1 MNKINLAIL
10 GLGRIGKIHAENII
24 SLNEC
29 NLKIIIDPISDFDNN
44 FTELGV
50 KQSKHFDD
58 LLNESDIDGVIIC
71 SPSKYHVSQIKSL
84 SDLTKNIFCEKP
96 LGLSIEEI
104 LDVKSLVTKKSL
116 NLHIGFNRRY
126 DPDFSELKRHILNN
140 EIGDLHMIKIT
151 SRDPAPP
158 PISYIKKSGG
168 IFLDMTIHD
177 FDMARFIV
185 EKEID
190 EVYAK
195 GANLFDKS
203 IEEVGDIDTA
213 VVILKYTDSSIAV
226 IDNSRNAAYGYDQR
240 IEVFGSKGMIQG
252 NNILNDNHNLY
263 TKKGITSSLPLD
275 FFLQRYFE
283 AYKIEINN
291 FIDTVINNKSV
302 SVSGKDGLKSLQI
315 GMAAKISLQENRPIK
330 ISELYTFE

>member
-29 NLKIIIDPISDFDNN
+29 NLKIIIDPISDSDDN
-44 FTELGV
+44 FTDLGV

-84 SDLTKNIFCEKP
+84 SELTKNIFCEKP

-104 LDVKSLVTKKSL
+104 LDVKSLVSKKNL

-126 DPDFSELKRHILNN
+126 DPDFSELKRRILND

-177 FDMARFIV
+177 FDMVKYLSGSEISELYVKGGCFVDPEI
-185 EKEID
+185 EK
-190 EVYAK
+190 AK
-195 GANLFDKS
+195 D
-203 IEEVGDIDTA
+203 VDTA
-213 VVILKYTDSSIAV
+213 IINMSLKNGVLATIN
-226 IDNSRNAAYGYDQR
+226 NSRKAVYGYDQR
-240 IEVFGSKGMIQG
+240 IEVLGSKGVLKVE
-252 NNILNDNHNLY
+252 NKLLN
-263 TKKGITSSLPLD
+263 KVVKGTGEGFISSNPQN
-275 FFLQRYFE
+275 F
-283 AYKIEINN
+283 
-291 FIDTVINNKSV
+291 FIDRYEQSYEKELMNFVQSIKGDLV
-302 SVSGKDGLKSLQI
+302 DHADADDGLHALKAGLAANNSL
-315 GMAAKISLQENRPIK
+315 LNNTPF
-330 ISELYTFE
+330 LV

>member
-1 MNKINLAIL
+1 LAIL

-44 FTELGV
+44 FTDLGI

-58 LLNESDIDGVIIC
+58 LLNENDIDGVIIC

-177 FDMARFIV
+177 FDMVKYLSGSEIAELYVKGGCFVDPEI
-185 EKEID
+185 EK
-190 EVYAK
+190 
-195 GANLFDKS
+195 AND
-203 IEEVGDIDTA
+203 VDTA
-213 VVILKYTDSSIAV
+213 IINMSLKNGVLATIN
-226 IDNSRNAAYGYDQR
+226 NSRQAVYGYDQR
-240 IEVFGSKGMIQG
+240 IEVLGSKGVLKVE
-252 NNILNDNHNLY
+252 NKLLNKVVKG
-263 TKKGITSSLPLD
+263 TKEGFISSNPQN
-275 FFLQRYFE
+275 F
-283 AYKIEINN
+283 
-291 FIDTVINNKSV
+291 FIDRYEQSYKKELLNFVQSIKGDIV
-302 SVSGKDGLKSLQI
+302 DYADADDGLHALKAGL
-315 GMAAKISLQENRPIK
+315 AANNTLLNNT
-330 ISELYTFE
+330 LFLV

>member
-29 NLKIIIDPISDFDNN
+29 NLKIIIDPISDSDNN
-44 FTELGV
+44 FTDLGI

-58 LLNESDIDGVIIC
+58 LLNENDIDGVIIC

-84 SDLTKNIFCEKP
+84 SELTKNIFCEKP

-104 LDVKSLVTKKSL
+104 LDVKSLVSKKNL

-126 DPDFSELKRHILNN
+126 DPDFSELKRRILND

-177 FDMARFIV
+177 FDMVKYLSGSEIAELYVKGGCFVDPEI
-185 EKEID
+185 EK
-190 EVYAK
+190 
-195 GANLFDKS
+195 AND
-203 IEEVGDIDTA
+203 VDTA
-213 VVILKYTDSSIAV
+213 IINMSLKNGVLATIN
-226 IDNSRNAAYGYDQR
+226 NSRQAVYGYDQR
-240 IEVFGSKGMIQG
+240 IEVLGSKGVLKVE
-252 NNILNDNHNLY
+252 NKLLN
-263 TKKGITSSLPLD
+263 KVVKGTEEGFISSNPQN
-275 FFLQRYFE
+275 F
-283 AYKIEINN
+283 
-291 FIDTVINNKSV
+291 FIDRYEQSYKKELLNFVQSIKGDIV
-302 SVSGKDGLKSLQI
+302 DYADADDGLHALKAGLAANNSL
-315 GMAAKISLQENRPIK
+315 LNNTPF
-330 ISELYTFE
+330 LV

>member
-29 NLKIIIDPISDFDNN
+29 NLKIIIDPISDSDNN
-44 FTELGV
+44 FTDLGI

-58 LLNESDIDGVIIC
+58 LLNENDIDGVIIC

-84 SDLTKNIFCEKP
+84 SELTKNIFCEKP

-104 LDVKSLVTKKSL
+104 LDVKSLVAKKSL

-126 DPDFSELKRHILNN
+126 DPDFSELKRRILND

-177 FDMARFIV
+177 FDMVKYLSGSEISELYVKGGCFVDPEI
-185 EKEID
+185 EK
-190 EVYAK
+190 AK
-195 GANLFDKS
+195 D
-203 IEEVGDIDTA
+203 VDTA
-213 VVILKYTDSSIAV
+213 IINMSLKNGVLATIN
-226 IDNSRNAAYGYDQR
+226 NSRQAVYGYDQR
-240 IEVFGSKGMIQG
+240 IEVLGSKGVLKVE
-252 NNILNDNHNLY
+252 NKLLNKVIKG
-263 TKKGITSSLPLD
+263 TKEGFISSNPQN
-275 FFLQRYFE
+275 F
-283 AYKIEINN
+283 
-291 FIDTVINNKSV
+291 FIDRYEQSYKKELMNFVQSIKGDLV
-302 SVSGKDGLKSLQI
+302 DHADADDGLHALKAGLAANNSL
-315 GMAAKISLQENRPIK
+315 LNNTPF
-330 ISELYTFE
+330 LV

>member
-29 NLKIIIDPISDFDNN
+29 NLKIIIDPISDSDDN
-44 FTELGV
+44 FTDLGV

-84 SDLTKNIFCEKP
+84 SELTKNIFCEKP

-104 LDVKSLVTKKSL
+104 LDVKSLVSKKNL

-126 DPDFSELKRHILNN
+126 DPDFSELKRRILND

-177 FDMARFIV
+177 FDMVKYLSGSEISELYVKGGCFVDPEI
-185 EKEID
+185 EK
-190 EVYAK
+190 AK
-195 GANLFDKS
+195 D
-203 IEEVGDIDTA
+203 VDTA
-213 VVILKYTDSSIAV
+213 IINMSLKNGVLATIN
-226 IDNSRNAAYGYDQR
+226 NSRKAVYGYDQR
-240 IEVFGSKGMIQG
+240 IEVLGSKGVLKVE
-252 NNILNDNHNLY
+252 NKLLN
-263 TKKGITSSLPLD
+263 KVVKGTREGFISSNPQN
-275 FFLQRYFE
+275 F
-283 AYKIEINN
+283 
-291 FIDTVINNKSV
+291 FIDRYEQSYKKELMNFVQSIKGDLVDHADAN
-302 SVSGKDGLKSLQI
+302 DGLHALKAGLAANNSL
-315 GMAAKISLQENRPIK
+315 LNNTPF
-330 ISELYTFE
+330 LV

>member
-10 GLGRIGKIHAENII
+10 GLGRIGKIHAENVI

-29 NLKIIIDPISDFDNN
+29 NLKIIIDPISDSDDN
-44 FTELGV
+44 FTDLGV

-84 SDLTKNIFCEKP
+84 SELTKNIFCEKP

-104 LDVKSLVTKKSL
+104 LDVKSLVSKKNL

-126 DPDFSELKRHILNN
+126 DPDFSELKRRILND

-177 FDMARFIV
+177 FDMVKYLSGSEISELYVKGGCFVDPEI
-185 EKEID
+185 EK
-190 EVYAK
+190 AK
-195 GANLFDKS
+195 D
-203 IEEVGDIDTA
+203 VDTA
-213 VVILKYTDSSIAV
+213 IINMSLKNGVLATIN
-226 IDNSRNAAYGYDQR
+226 NSRKAVYGYDQR
-240 IEVFGSKGMIQG
+240 IEVLGSKGVLKVE
-252 NNILNDNHNLY
+252 NKLLN
-263 TKKGITSSLPLD
+263 KVVKGTREGFISSNPQN
-275 FFLQRYFE
+275 F
-283 AYKIEINN
+283 
-291 FIDTVINNKSV
+291 FIDRYEQSYRKELMNFVQSIKGDLVDHADAN
-302 SVSGKDGLKSLQI
+302 DGLHALKAGLAANNSLLNN
-315 GMAAKISLQENRPIK
+315 APFLV
-330 ISELYTFE
+330 

>member
-10 GLGRIGKIHAENII
+10 GLGRIGKVHAENII

-29 NLKIIIDPISDFDNN
+29 NLKIIIDPVSDFDNN
-44 FTELGV
+44 FTDLGI

-58 LLNESDIDGVIIC
+58 LLNENDIDGVIIC

-177 FDMARFIV
+177 FDMVKYLSGSEIAELYVKGGCFVDPEI
-185 EKEID
+185 EK
-190 EVYAK
+190 
-195 GANLFDKS
+195 AN
-203 IEEVGDIDTA
+203 DIDTA
-213 VVILKYTDSSIAV
+213 IINMSLKNGVLATIN
-226 IDNSRNAAYGYDQR
+226 NSRQAVYGYDQR
-240 IEVFGSKGMIQG
+240 IEVLGSKGVLKVE
-252 NNILNDNHNLY
+252 NKLLNKVVKG
-263 TKKGITSSLPLD
+263 TKEGFISSNPQN
-275 FFLQRYFE
+275 F
-283 AYKIEINN
+283 
-291 FIDTVINNKSV
+291 FIDRYEQSYKKELLNFVQSIKGDIV
-302 SVSGKDGLKSLQI
+302 DYADADDGLHALKAGLAANNSL
-315 GMAAKISLQENRPIK
+315 LNNTPF
-330 ISELYTFE
+330 LV

>member
-44 FTELGV
+44 FTDLGI

-177 FDMARFIV
+177 FDMVKYLSGSEIAELYVKGGCFVDPEI
-185 EKEID
+185 EK
-190 EVYAK
+190 
-195 GANLFDKS
+195 AND
-203 IEEVGDIDTA
+203 VDTA
-213 VVILKYTDSSIAV
+213 IINMSLKNGVLATIN
-226 IDNSRNAAYGYDQR
+226 NSRQAVYGYDQR
-240 IEVFGSKGMIQG
+240 IEVLGSKGVLKVE
-252 NNILNDNHNLY
+252 NKLLNKVVKG
-263 TKKGITSSLPLD
+263 TKEGFISSNPQN
-275 FFLQRYFE
+275 F
-283 AYKIEINN
+283 
-291 FIDTVINNKSV
+291 FIDRYEQSYKKELLNFVQSIKGDIV
-302 SVSGKDGLKSLQI
+302 DYADADDGLHALKAGLAANNSL
-315 GMAAKISLQENRPIK
+315 LNNTPF
-330 ISELYTFE
+330 LV

>member
-29 NLKIIIDPISDFDNN
+29 NLKIIIDPISDSDNN
-44 FTELGV
+44 FTNLGI

-84 SDLTKNIFCEKP
+84 SELTKNIFCEKP

-104 LDVKSLVTKKSL
+104 LDVKSLVSKKNL

-126 DPDFSELKRHILNN
+126 DPDFSELKRRILND

-177 FDMARFIV
+177 FDMVKYLSGSEISELYVKGGCFVDPEI
-185 EKEID
+185 EK
-190 EVYAK
+190 AK
-195 GANLFDKS
+195 D
-203 IEEVGDIDTA
+203 VDTA
-213 VVILKYTDSSIAV
+213 IINMSLKNGVLATIN
-226 IDNSRNAAYGYDQR
+226 NSRKAVYGYDQR
-240 IEVFGSKGMIQG
+240 IEVLGSKGVLKVE
-252 NNILNDNHNLY
+252 NKLLN
-263 TKKGITSSLPLD
+263 KVVKGTREGFISSNPQN
-275 FFLQRYFE
+275 F
-283 AYKIEINN
+283 
-291 FIDTVINNKSV
+291 FIDRYEQSYEKELMNFVQSIKGDLV
-302 SVSGKDGLKSLQI
+302 DHADADDGLHALKAGLAANNSL
-315 GMAAKISLQENRPIK
+315 LNNTPF
-330 ISELYTFE
+330 LV

>member
-1 MNKINLAIL
+1 MKKINLAIL

-44 FTELGV
+44 FAELGV

-84 SDLTKNIFCEKP
+84 SELTKNIFCEKP

-104 LDVKSLVTKKSL
+104 LDVRSLVAKKNL

-177 FDMARFIV
+177 FDMVKYLSGSEISELYVKGGCFVDPEI
-185 EKEID
+185 EK
-190 EVYAK
+190 AK
-195 GANLFDKS
+195 D
-203 IEEVGDIDTA
+203 VDTA
-213 VVILKYTDSSIAV
+213 IINMSLKNGVLATIN
-226 IDNSRNAAYGYDQR
+226 NSRKAVYGYDQR
-240 IEVFGSKGMIQG
+240 IEVLGSKGVLKVE
-252 NNILNDNHNLY
+252 NKHLN
-263 TKKGITSSLPLD
+263 KVVKGTREGFISSNPQN
-275 FFLQRYFE
+275 F
-283 AYKIEINN
+283 
-291 FIDTVINNKSV
+291 FIDRYEQSYKKELMNFVQSIRGDLV
-302 SVSGKDGLKSLQI
+302 DHADADDGLHALKAGLAANNSL
-315 GMAAKISLQENRPIK
+315 LNNTPF
-330 ISELYTFE
+330 LV

>member
-10 GLGRIGKIHAENII
+10 GLGRIGKIHAENVI

-29 NLKIIIDPISDFDNN
+29 NLKIIIDPISDSDDN
-44 FTELGV
+44 FTDLGV

-84 SDLTKNIFCEKP
+84 SELTKNIFCEKP

-104 LDVKSLVTKKSL
+104 LDVKSLVSKKNL

-126 DPDFSELKRHILNN
+126 DPDFSELKRRILND

-177 FDMARFIV
+177 FDMVKYLSGSEISELYVKGGCFVDPEI
-185 EKEID
+185 EK
-190 EVYAK
+190 AK
-195 GANLFDKS
+195 D
-203 IEEVGDIDTA
+203 VDTA
-213 VVILKYTDSSIAV
+213 IINMSLKNGVLATIN
-226 IDNSRNAAYGYDQR
+226 NSRKAVYGYDQR
-240 IEVFGSKGMIQG
+240 IEVLGSKGVLKVE
-252 NNILNDNHNLY
+252 NKLLN
-263 TKKGITSSLPLD
+263 KVVKGTREGFISSNPQN
-275 FFLQRYFE
+275 F
-283 AYKIEINN
+283 
-291 FIDTVINNKSV
+291 FIDRYEQSYEKELMNFVQSIKGDLV
-302 SVSGKDGLKSLQI
+302 DHADADDGLHALKAGLAANNSL
-315 GMAAKISLQENRPIK
+315 LNNTPF
-330 ISELYTFE
+330 LV